1 MGRIVFHSLGRKFLQ
16 REEDMPDDDGA
27 RQVIYQTLALGH
39 HIGVIDCLQTML
51 SCPEDGYA
59 AWLAT
64 LPEGEAR
71 RKLAG
76 ALRFGEIMID
86 ASHAAPLALALTRGR
101 DAMNDTQR
109 GWSDALM
116 RALAAMDAE
125 PALYLMVKR
134 HED

>member
-1 MGRIVFHSLGRKFLQ
+1 MSRIVFHSLGRKFLQ
-16 REEDMPDDDGA
+16 REEDMPADSRA

-39 HIGVIDCLQTML
+39 HVGVIDCLQTML
-51 SCPEDGYA
+51 SCPEDGYTV
-59 AWLAT
+59 WLDT

-76 ALRFGEIMID
+76 VLRFGEIMID
-86 ASHAAPLALALTRGR
+86 ASHASMLAQALTQSVGVMT
-101 DAMNDTQR
+101 AEQR
-109 GWSDALM
+109 GWSDKLM
-116 RALAAMDAE
+116 SALAAMHAE

>member
-1 MGRIVFHSLGRKFLQ
+1 MNRIVFHALGRKFLQ
-16 REEDMPDDDGA
+16 REEDMPADDGA

-39 HIGVIDCLQTML
+39 HIGVIDCLQARL

-59 AWLAT
+59 AWLAA

-86 ASHAAPLALALTRGR
+86 AGHAALLARALDQGR
-101 DAMNDTQR
+101 PAMSEEQR

-116 RALAAMDAE
+116 RELAAMAAE

-134 HED
+134 HEN

>member
-1 MGRIVFHSLGRKFLQ
+1 MSRIVFHALGRKFLQ
-16 REEDMPDDDGA
+16 REEDMPADDNA

-39 HIGVIDCLQTML
+39 HIGVIDCLQPRI
-51 SCPEDGYA
+51 SCPEEGYA
-59 AWLAT
+59 EWLAA

-76 ALRFGEIMID
+76 VLRFGEIMID
-86 ASHAAPLALALTRGR
+86 ASHAALLALALSRGR
-101 DAMNDTQR
+101 DAMSERQR

-116 RALAAMDAE
+116 RELAAMDAE